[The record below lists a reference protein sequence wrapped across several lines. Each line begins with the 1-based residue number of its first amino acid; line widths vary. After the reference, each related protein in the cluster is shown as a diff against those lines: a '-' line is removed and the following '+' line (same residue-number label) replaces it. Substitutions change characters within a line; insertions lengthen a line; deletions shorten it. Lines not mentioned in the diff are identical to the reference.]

1 MLISM
6 KFFSMLLY
14 KTMAETGCLKDGC
27 FQNLQVNGN
36 ITPGTGELS
45 FGGLETRFASVT
57 RTILTTTL
65 VTQALVA
72 NSHNTILA
80 PAPSSGVIC
89 ALTLPA
95 QASSKKG
102 DYITFDLR
110 ADMTASDVLKIGTAG
125 EFFSVGSKL
134 HVVGEDATRAGVMDF
149 SDATDDFLNITC
161 AANGDGGTG
170 TNFQCY
176 FNGTTWGINC
186 EVYGIAARSA
196 ISAATL
202 FGTS

>member
-1 MLISM
+1 MGES
-6 KFFSMLLY
+6 
-14 KTMAETGCLKDGC
+14 GCLKDGN

-45 FGGLETRFASVT
+45 FGGLETRFASAS
-57 RTILTTTL
+57 RTPLTTTL
-65 VTQALVA
+65 VTQPLAA
-72 NSHNTILA
+72 STHNTILA

-102 DYITFDLR
+102 DFITFDLL
-110 ADMTASDVLKIGTAG
+110 ADMTNLDVLKIGTAG
-125 EFFSVGSKL
+125 EFFSTGSKL
-134 HVVGEDATRAGVMDF
+134 HVVGEDATRIGVMKF
-149 SDATDDFLNITC
+149 SEATEDFLNITC
-161 AANGDGGTG
+161 ATNGDGGTG

-186 EVYGIAARSA
+186 EVYGIGARSA
-196 ISAATL
+196 ASAATD
-202 FGTS
+202 FGTT